1 MFGLA
6 RIIQRII
13 ENPKLLIAVVVLVPL
28 AVVVDCAVLG
38 SWDNPLPDGDDAVSI
53 SFVPDGGGGPRP
65 VDAARYEALCE
76 CLDGAEP
83 LRSPNADEMAG
94 RPVGTLVVRLAD
106 GDEHR
111 ADLYAWGFVRTRHG
125 LFEAGSGH
133 GARDLASAIRQ
144 ISR

>member
-38 SWDNPLPDGDDAVSI
+38 SCGNPLPDGDDAASI
-53 SFVPDGGGGPRP
+53 SFIPAGGEARAI
-65 VDAARYEALCE
+65 DAKQYEALRD

-83 LRSPNADEMAG
+83 LRGPNAEEMAG
-94 RPVGTLVVRLAD
+94 RPVGTLVVRLDD
-106 GDEHR
+106 GAEHR
-111 ADLYAWGFVRTRHG
+111 AELYPWGFVRTRHG
-125 LFEAGSGH
+125 LFEAGSGR
-133 GARDLASAIRQ
+133 GARELAGAIRL
-144 ISR
+144 IRR